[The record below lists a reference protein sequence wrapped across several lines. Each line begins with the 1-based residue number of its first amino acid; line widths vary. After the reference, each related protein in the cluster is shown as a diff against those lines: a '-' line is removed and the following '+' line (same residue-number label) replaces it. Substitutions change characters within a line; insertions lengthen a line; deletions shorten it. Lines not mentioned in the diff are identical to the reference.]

1 MGIGKSIDM
10 PRLPPYIPDMPE
22 HKREKLWVNL
32 LLNVA
37 IPSLLLMKGGEWFH
51 RPPEQILVFALG
63 FPICYGIYDFLTRKK
78 VNVFSIIGF
87 VSVLITGGIGLIE
100 NVPTRWIAVKEAAVP
115 LLFGAAILVSSKTKK
130 PLIRSLLF
138 SREMFDVD
146 LIEASLDEKGTRGDF
161 DRVIRSCTGWVIASF
176 ILSAILN
183 YILAT
188 WIVTSDSG
196 TPAFN
201 EEIGKMTALSWPV
214 IALPTTGV
222 MMVALF
228 KLMKGIETTT
238 GHELD
243 DVLHPEVREK
253 IAAKEAKHRER
264 AENTSKKS

>member
-1 MGIGKSIDM
+1 MPADM
-10 PRLPPYIPDMPE
+10 PSQ
-22 HKREKLWVNL
+22 KREKLWINL
-32 LLNVA
+32 LLNVV
-37 IPSLLLMKGGEWFH
+37 IPSLLLTKGGTWFQ

-63 FPICYGIYDFLTRKK
+63 FPVCYGIYDFATRKK
-78 VNVFSIIGF
+78 VNVFSVIGF
-87 VSVLITGGIGLIE
+87 VSILITGGIGLIE

-115 LLFGAAILVSSKTKK
+115 LLFGLAVLASAKTKK
-130 PLIRSLLF
+130 PLIRGLLF
-138 SREMFDVD
+138 SRELFDVD
-146 LIEASLDEKGTRGDF
+146 LIEASLDEKGTRNDF
-161 DRVIRSCTGWVIASF
+161 DRVIASCTGWVIASF
-176 ILSAILN
+176 VLSAILN
-183 YILAT
+183 YVLAA
-188 WIVTSDSG
+188 WIVNSPSG

-253 IAAKEAKHRER
+253 IAAKEAKLQER
-264 AENTSKKS
+264 KGGKGEDNPASPPEEKG